1 MQKPWLIWIPRG
13 LAILS
18 ALLVELF
25 SFDAFEGPAP
35 LGTKLLGF
43 LIHSIPFIVLAL
55 IIIFTWK
62 RPLIA
67 GVIFIAAAVFYFLWF
82 MVPGQH
88 WEWWPLPVPFL
99 VTGVLY
105 LLAHF
110 LCRKEA
116 KA

>member
-1 MQKPWLIWIPRG
+1 MKKPWLIWIPRA

-18 ALLVELF
+18 TLLVELF
-25 SFDAFEGPAP
+25 SFDAFEGSAP

-62 RPLIA
+62 LPLGA
-67 GVIFIAAAVFYFLWF
+67 GLIFIAVAVFYILRF

-99 VTGVLY
+99 VTGGLY

-110 LCRKEA
+110 LKAKEG